1 MCVSLTKTYAILG
14 KTRVGTSYRTTVPES
29 VRKLLGLEKGGEIVW
44 IQEGDRI
51 VVDRARKEIP

>member
-1 MCVSLTKTYAILG
+1 MTKTYAILG
-14 KTRVGTSYRTTVPES
+14 KTRVGVSYRTTVPEG
-29 VRKLLGLEKGGEIVW
+29 VRKLLGLEMGDEIVW